1 MSSTK
6 GGKLMTSSNDE
17 KLKEAQ
23 QLVEDLVYLVRKDN
37 DIAEYIIDEYVYLCD
52 DKRVKELQKLVD
64 DEYIEVEV

>member
-1 MSSTK
+1 
-6 GGKLMTSSNDE
+6 MTSSNDE